1 MAQPPHFRVLKSE
14 RKHDGKVFNLIVDEI
29 EYESGN
35 RAIREVADHPGGAV
49 AVPLLDDGS
58 LLLVRQ
64 YRYPLKKPLL
74 ELPAGKLSPGEDPMV
89 CAARELEEETGYTA
103 RKLTK
108 LTAIYTTP
116 GFCNELLHIYLAED
130 VQKSST
136 GQQLEEGE
144 LSLTVERVPFQEAV
158 RMVERGEIVD
168 SKTICGILLADR
180 HLKNKENTETTD
192 KTDVH

>member
-1 MAQPPHFRVLKSE
+1 MLNFKILKSE

-29 EYESGN
+29 EYTSGN
-35 RAIREVADHPGGAV
+35 RAVREVADHPGGAV

-58 LLLVRQ
+58 VILVRQ
-64 YRYPLKKPLL
+64 FRYPMKQFLL

-103 RKLTK
+103 GKLTK

-116 GFCNELLHIYLAED
+116 GFCNELLHIYL
-130 VQKSST
+130 VQNLKQSPR

-144 LSLTVERVPFQEAV
+144 QSLTVKRVPLQKAV
-158 RMVERGEIVD
+158 SMIEGGEIID
-168 SKTICGILLADR
+168 SKTICGILLAER
-180 HLKNKENTETTD
+180 FLQERTP
-192 KTDVH
+192 